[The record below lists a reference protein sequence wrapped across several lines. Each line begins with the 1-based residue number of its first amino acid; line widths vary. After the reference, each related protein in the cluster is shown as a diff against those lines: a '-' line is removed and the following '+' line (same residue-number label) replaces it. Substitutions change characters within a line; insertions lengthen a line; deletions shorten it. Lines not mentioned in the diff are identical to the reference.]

1 METPNNTVETLNLE
15 HVNHLLAE
23 GFTPEHIDTFVS
35 NGLVKSLTADEA
47 YKAGFSAAIEGI
59 PVTGGLLFQF
69 SPTFSQLRLDNQNI
83 IPKDRNDSD
92 SKYAKYLSLGGAI
105 DRDCA
110 YIPDGCKAVTEGMKD
125 ALAFTHIG
133 GIPTGAVAGVS
144 HITKALPKGCGHT
157 IVFDHDAWE
166 NFEVFKNLIRAG
178 VHCGGKVAIVPAIE
192 GEPKAG
198 GCEYFKDYT
207 ADDYRQLLDNAQTPE
222 DLFKEWFKRQ
232 QENVVK
238 TDVESGV
245 ANAVALAVNASKL
258 IGELFGYASSTA
270 KEHVKEMLKTT
281 RLSEWN
287 LNAADILRDSGNT
300 QASKKAIEREDEDTD
315 PRKAVKIAIELIV
328 NCAQLFHS
336 PSPDSAEYASIPSKN
351 GGVMTTH
358 PIASTEFKKWVTGE
372 YYRETGEG
380 LTGESMNTILAT
392 IGAIAAHD
400 SPELPISKQRIAV
413 HDGRYYLYLADDTQ
427 TIIEY
432 SATGWYVCENSPVK
446 FVFDK
451 YKSPLPIPRRDDGK
465 IDMLWD
471 LARINNIPDQLVVT
485 AVLVKALVPGGTDPI
500 LAISGYAGSGKTTTA
515 NCLRSMV
522 DPFTKGKVL
531 AKIPE
536 IDHIAIHAMQRRI
549 LAIDN
554 ISHITAD
561 QSDTLCNVSTG
572 GGFSKR
578 TLFSDSEETI
588 LDVQNLTIL
597 TSIGNV
603 VTKPDLLERAIVID
617 MTRITDQE
625 RESESSLSQGLELH
639 HAQILGGLLDITVAA
654 LHHRDTTEPPR
665 YSRMVEFTHL
675 GEGVEQYL
683 DYPTGS
689 MRSRMAAGVEIANEI
704 AIESSPVASIIREWM
719 TLERD
724 WSGTTTDLLN
734 ILKTHAKKSE
744 LAGTLPK
751 TANSLGG
758 ELKKCESAL
767 AQCGIVIEDFRE
779 SRANDPSQTKKK
791 RIYISEKNISP
802 FSPPANSENPSTR
815 SPHPQ
820 DTELEPLFNNGSSRV
835 EQTENPSPHVR
846 LSDITKNLSNSTKP
860 LLDNSFSRGE
870 QVGEQNIDDEY
881 PNQDEV

>member
-23 GFTPEHIDTFVS
+23 GFTPEQIDTFVS

-47 YKAGFSAAIEGI
+47 YKAGFSVAIEEI

-69 SPTFSQLRLDNQNI
+69 SSTFAQLRLDNQNI

-125 ALAFTHIG
+125 SLAFTHIG

-144 HITKALPKGCGHT
+144 HISKALPKGCAYT

-178 VHCGGKVAIVPAIE
+178 VHCGARVAIVPAIE

-198 GCEYFKDYT
+198 GCEFFKVGHT
-207 ADDYRQLLDNAQTPE
+207 ADDYKLLLDNAQTPE
-222 DLFKEWFKRQ
+222 ELFKEWLDRQ
-232 QENVVK
+232 QVNDVNTAVELGVK
-238 TDVESGV
+238 
-245 ANAVALAVNASKL
+245 ASKL
-258 IGELFGYASSTA
+258 IGELFGYASSMA
-270 KEHVKEMLKTT
+270 VAQIREMLKKTK
-281 RLSEWN
+281 L
-287 LNAADILRDSGNT
+287 ADWDLTVANILRDSGNT
-300 QASKKAIEREDEDTD
+300 QASKKAIEREDDDTD

-328 NCAQLFHS
+328 NRAQLFHS

-351 GGVMTTH
+351 GGVITTH

-380 LTGESMNTILAT
+380 LTCESMNTILAT

-400 SPELPISKQRIAV
+400 SPELPISKQRIAA
-413 HDGRYYLYLADDTQ
+413 HDGRYYLYLADESQ
-427 TIIEY
+427 TVIEY
-432 SATGWYVCENSPVK
+432 SATGWHVCENSPVK
-446 FVFDK
+446 FIFDK
-451 YKSPLPIPRRDDGK
+451 YKSPLPIPRNSDGK
-465 IDMLWD
+465 IDRLWE
-471 LARINNIPDQLVVT
+471 LTRINNSPDRLVVT

-588 LDVQNLTIL
+588 LDVQNLTIF

-617 MTRITDQE
+617 MTRITDRE

-683 DYPTGS
+683 KYPTGS

-734 ILKTHAKKSE
+734 ILKTYAKKSE

-779 SRANDPSQTKKK
+779 SLSDDPNRTKKK
-791 RIYISEKNISP
+791 RIYTSEQNISP
-802 FSPPANSENPSTR
+802 FSPPANSK
-815 SPHPQ
+815 
-820 DTELEPLFNNGSSRV
+820 
-835 EQTENPSPHVR
+835 NPSPSSPIPKIDNQEPNYSNGLEVGEGVGEGVKVVR
-846 LSDITKNLSNSTKP
+846 PSTESSLKP
-860 LLDNSFSRGE
+860 DNQEPIYTNSFRGGRTVGE
-870 QVGEQNIDDEY
+870 GVGEQITDNEY